1 MYSLLLLHL
10 KHFYLVSVKY
20 EKYIKA
26 SLIIYPKMTSKII
39 TAFTTKV
46 DIAKDDYTLD
56 ELKKLLTESF
66 KESKTKKRN
75 TTGEK
80 KEPSKY
86 NIFIKEEIQRI
97 RTENPNTDN
106 KQLMSI
112 AASRWKEHKEKIA
125 ATTA

>member
-1 MYSLLLLHL
+1 
-10 KHFYLVSVKY
+10 
-20 EKYIKA
+20 
-26 SLIIYPKMTSKII
+26 MTSKII

-46 DIAKDDYTLD
+46 DVAKDDYTLD

-97 RTENPNTDN
+97 RVENPNTDN

-125 ATTA
+125 STTA

>member
-1 MYSLLLLHL
+1 
-10 KHFYLVSVKY
+10 
-20 EKYIKA
+20 
-26 SLIIYPKMTSKII
+26 MTNKII
-39 TAFTTKV
+39 TAFTAKIDT
-46 DIAKDDYTLD
+46 AKDDYTLD

-97 RTENPNTDN
+97 RVENPNTDN

-125 ATTA
+125 STTA

>member
-1 MYSLLLLHL
+1 
-10 KHFYLVSVKY
+10 
-20 EKYIKA
+20 
-26 SLIIYPKMTSKII
+26 MTSKII

-46 DIAKDDYTLD
+46 DVAKDDYTLD

-97 RTENPNTDN
+97 RSENPNTDN

-112 AASRWKEHKEKIA
+112 AASRWKEHKEKVA